1 MRNNAQL
8 HGGPEG
14 DNRIQERQSLFEEMM
29 AENFPEL
36 IKDIN
41 FSSGSTI
48 NPKQGIKKKK
58 QTNLKPTHG
67 PITVMENSKEILQE
81 AERRENDPPVSGRL
95 LNGSERG

>member
-48 NPKQGIKKKK
+48 NPKQGIKKK
-58 QTNLKPTHG
+58 TNKPKTHTRTHHSDG
-67 PITVMENSKEILQE
+67 K
-81 AERRENDPPVSGRL
+81 
-95 LNGSERG
+95 

>member
-48 NPKQGIKKKK
+48 NPKQGI
-58 QTNLKPTHG
+58 
-67 PITVMENSKEILQE
+67 
-81 AERRENDPPVSGRL
+81 
-95 LNGSERG
+95 

>member
-8 HGGPEG
+8 HIGPEG
-14 DNRIQERQSLFEEMM
+14 DNREQERKSLFKEVM

-36 IKDIN
+36 IKDTN

-48 NPKQGIKKKK
+48 NPKQGFEKKKPK
-58 QTNLKPTHG
+58 HQKPTHG

-81 AERRENDPPVSGRL
+81 AEEKMTHL
-95 LNGSERG
+95 

>member
-8 HGGPEG
+8 HGGPERN
-14 DNRIQERQSLFEEMM
+14 NRIQERQSLFEEVM

-58 QTNLKPTHG
+58 QTKTPHT
-67 PITVMENSKEILQE
+67 
-81 AERRENDPPVSGRL
+81 DPSQ
-95 LNGSERG
+95 